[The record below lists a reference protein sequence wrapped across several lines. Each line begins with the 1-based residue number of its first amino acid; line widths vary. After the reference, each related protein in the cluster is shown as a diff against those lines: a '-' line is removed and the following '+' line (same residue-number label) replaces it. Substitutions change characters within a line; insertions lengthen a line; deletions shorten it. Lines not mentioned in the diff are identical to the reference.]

1 MGNRVVKFRGL
12 DKWYNIWR
20 FGSLVE
26 YDNGR
31 SAIVFSAEEYG
42 GRVFS
47 NEVIPETV
55 GQYTGLDDR
64 NGVKI
69 FEEDVVSVSDQ

>member
-12 DKWYNIWR
+12 DKQYSIWR

-31 SAIVFSAEEYG
+31 SAIVYSAEEYG
-42 GRVFS
+42 GGVFS

-55 GQYTGLDDR
+55 ARVLFLREQ
-64 NGVKI
+64 
-69 FEEDVVSVSDQ
+69 S